1 MVECNHAGV
10 PHPCSHV
17 RTLSTAHLVFL
28 PNFARCDRRI
38 PASSLVPISGWLSS
52 IATFE
57 GVGFTPLSSN
67 VSAAA
72 AVVAVGAVG
81 AASCDSCLILSRPFF
96 SFLGLVPNSSSASS
110 TICFFSLVNLLK
122 HLLCALSF
130 GLLLLLN

>member
-1 MVECNHAGV
+1 MPDAHLEMKEVGDWRWCCGLHMVECNPAGV

-28 PNFARCDRRI
+28 PNFARCHRGI
-38 PASSLVPISGWLSS
+38 PPSSLVPISGWLSS

-67 VSAAA
+67 VSAVA

-81 AASCDSCLILSRPFF
+81 AADG
-96 SFLGLVPNSSSASS
+96 LGLVGAVPLPAGSAP
-110 TICFFSLVNLLK
+110 LPEEPP
-122 HLLCALSF
+122 A
-130 GLLLLLN
+130 